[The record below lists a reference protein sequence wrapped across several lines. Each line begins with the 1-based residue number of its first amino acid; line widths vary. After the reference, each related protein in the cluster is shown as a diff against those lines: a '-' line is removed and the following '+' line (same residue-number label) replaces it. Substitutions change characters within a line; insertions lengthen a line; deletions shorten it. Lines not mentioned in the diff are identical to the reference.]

1 MYKAFNEKFFVC
13 WLKNTLFN
21 VSNSFVFKKN
31 ICIVTVS
38 KESWLVLIF
47 SFFKLH
53 TNCQYHVL
61 ADLTAV
67 DFPFKKNRFE
77 VVYQL
82 LSIRYNSRLIVKF
95 NTLINVP
102 SITSI
107 YSAANWYERETFD
120 MFGVF
125 FSNHRDLR
133 RILTDYGFDGHP
145 LRKDFPLSGYTEI
158 RFDFEKKR
166 IVCEPLELSQE
177 FRSFNYASNKKWGH
191 KKSMLFFLI
200 LLLKFFN
207 LI

>member
-1 MYKAFNEKFFVC
+1 
-13 WLKNTLFN
+13 
-21 VSNSFVFKKN
+21 
-31 ICIVTVS
+31 
-38 KESWLVLIF
+38 
-47 SFFKLH
+47 
-53 TNCQYHVL
+53 
-61 ADLTAV
+61 
-67 DFPFKKNRFE
+67 
-77 VVYQL
+77 
-82 LSIRYNSRLIVKF
+82 
-95 NTLINVP
+95 VP

-107 YSAANWYERETFD
+107 YSAADWYERETFD

-177 FRSFNYASNKKWGH
+177 FRSFNYVSNKKWGH

-207 LI
+207 SI

>member
-21 VSNSFVFKKN
+21 VANSFVFKKN

-38 KESWLVLIF
+38 KESWLVLVF
-47 SFFKLH
+47 SFFKFH
-53 TNCQYHVL
+53 TNCQYNVL

-82 LSIRYNSRLIVKF
+82 LSIRYNSRLMVKF

-107 YSAANWYERETFD
+107 YSAADWYERETFD

-158 RFDFEKKR
+158 RFDFEKKTH
-166 IVCEPLELSQE
+166 CL
-177 FRSFNYASNKKWGH
+177 
-191 KKSMLFFLI
+191 
-200 LLLKFFN
+200 
-207 LI
+207 